1 MVPMQEK
8 KCEYVSH
15 ARVMRVRDNKD
26 THTRIIRRAGGGWG
40 SKTQRTDI
48 DRSLVLDDLRAQ
60 RRERRQIWI
69 RISHIKK
76 HNAPSLSS

>member
-26 THTRIIRRAGGGWG
+26 THTHIIRRAGGWG